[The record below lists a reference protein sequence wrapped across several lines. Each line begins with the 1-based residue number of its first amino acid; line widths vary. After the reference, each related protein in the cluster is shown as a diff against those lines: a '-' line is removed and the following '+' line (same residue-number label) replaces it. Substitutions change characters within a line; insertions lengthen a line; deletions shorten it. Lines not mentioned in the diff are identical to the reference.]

1 MHFQYISLLVGR
13 HALKLRLPVNQ
24 TLLVSK
30 TTLRNAKQIFRAEFQ
45 KYTWLKNKNIKRL
58 AKFTAI
64 SGTAVVSVS
73 QALKLN
79 GSHVICHG
87 MEQPIE
93 AENNV
98 GTTDFSWTE
107 FFKEYLLPEILPL
120 GLAIM
125 SALVGAF
132 VNMKIPGA
140 LGDLINILNQQA
152 QTGLSN
158 VADYMIGLRE
168 PVIQLMALY
177 LCQGFTTFLYISLL
191 SHLGENVACKL
202 RTNLFKSFLQQDVA
216 FHDEHKTGE
225 LIDRLTSDVQDF
237 KSSFKLCVS
246 QGIRSSTQTIGCIC
260 SLYSTSPKLTLA
272 LAATIPLIV
281 LIGTF
286 VGIALR
292 RLSRLA
298 QKHAAEATGKA
309 NEVVANFRTVRA
321 FANEPLEARAY
332 EELLRKSQNINQY
345 LGIGIGAFQGITN
358 IALNGIVLGVIY
370 VGGYLMSV
378 KEINPG
384 QLMSFLVSAQMIQ
397 RSLASLSVL
406 SGTAVRGVTAGGRVF
421 EYIHKQPS
429 IPTHGGRI
437 IPYHCLLGHL
447 KFDDVHFTYPQRRG
461 HEVLKG
467 ISLDIKPC
475 QTVALCGLSGAGK
488 STVASLVERFYDPT
502 SGKVMLDGVNILE
515 LDPSWLRGKAI
526 GYINQEPVLFSGSV
540 EENIKY
546 GNPEAS
552 KQEVIKAAKLAN
564 ADSFIQN
571 FPDGYNT
578 IVGERGVALSGGQKQ
593 RIAIARALLKNP
605 SILILDEATSAL
617 DAESERLVQD
627 ALDHVMVNRTVLVI
641 AHRLSTIKN
650 ADVIA
655 VMKGGK
661 VVEVGNHKDLKKK
674 GGIYSELI
682 KLQESNE

>member
-1 MHFQYISLLVGR
+1 MVGCSDY
-13 HALKLRLPVNQ
+13 AYFLP
-24 TLLVSK
+24 
-30 TTLRNAKQIFRAEFQ
+30 
-45 KYTWLKNKNIKRL
+45 IKRKYGFNIFL
-58 AKFTAI
+58 
-64 SGTAVVSVS
+64 
-73 QALKLN
+73 Q
-79 GSHVICHG
+79 
-87 MEQPIE
+87 
-93 AENNV
+93 
-98 GTTDFSWTE
+98 
-107 FFKEYLLPEILPL
+107 
-120 GLAIM
+120 

-140 LGDLINILNQQA
+140 LGELINILNQQA

-158 VADYMIGLRE
+158 VADYMKGLRE

-246 QGIRSSTQTIGCIC
+246 QGIRSSTQTVGCIC

-272 LAATIPLIV
+272 LAGTIPLIV

-321 FANEPLEARAY
+321 FANEPLEAHAY
-332 EELLRKSQNINQY
+332 EELLRKSQNINQFLKLAVN
-345 LGIGIGAFQGITN
+345 LGPSLFCFLILLNILHFCHYFRITN

-378 KEINPG
+378 QEINPDFRFSG
-384 QLMSFLVSAQMIQ
+384 HVRIKVRQLTTVYRSREDTVLEFFKCFLF
-397 RSLASLSVL
+397 
-406 SGTAVRGVTAGGRVF
+406 TTKC
-421 EYIHKQPS
+421 EN

-447 KFDDVHFTYPQRRG
+447 KFDDVHFTYPQRQG

-467 ISLDIKPC
+467 VSLDIKPC

-502 SGKVMLDGVNILE
+502 SGKVTLDGINISE

-564 ADSFIQN
+564 ADAFIQN

-578 IVGERGVALSGGQKQ
+578 IVGERGVSLSGGQKQ

-617 DAESERLVQD
+617 DAESERLVQE

-655 VMKGGK
+655 VMKGGR
-661 VVEVGNHKDLKKK
+661 VVE
-674 GGIYSELI
+674 
-682 KLQESNE
+682 